1 MHFVKI
7 IALVTLAVLGTSCTT
22 TGGVRQ
28 SAGAE
33 TVPNEKALA
42 FPPPGG
48 PAIVSVVERR
58 HKDDVE
64 QTISL
69 STSSSVIG
77 QNFLKVQFLG
87 VTGSN
92 PGLGSTPYKMISEG
106 AISREMAATIPSV
119 RLARST
125 TFVQNSYGPFGYAS
139 GQSRAGDTCVYA
151 WQQIQAGRSA
161 SVEQRNFSMVQV
173 RLRLCNAHETERE
186 LLSTVYG
193 YTIAGGFEN
202 AALNPY
208 GAPRGADALLGRLGD
223 PIYPDAGGYRS
234 GATPIGY
241 EPRPAVVVRPA
252 IISRQTT
259 VQPQAVTVAA
269 PQPVGP
275 RVPLPDPQG
284 GVLQTNVPQTGVVT
298 VPAQM
303 PGQVQP
309 RTTGTKGT
317 TVPSPDCIGDAGVTA
332 ACR

>member
-48 PAIVSVVERR
+48 PAIVNVVERK

-69 STSSSVIG
+69 STSSSVPG

-87 VTGSN
+87 GTGSN

-106 AISREMAATIPSV
+106 AISREMAATIPGV
-119 RLARST
+119 RLARSA

-139 GQSRAGDTCVYA
+139 GQSRAGDTCIYA

-161 SVEQRNFSMVQV
+161 PVEQRNFSMVQV
-173 RLRLCNAHETERE
+173 RLRLCDAHETERE

-208 GAPRGADALLGRLGD
+208 GAPRGADASLGRPGD

-234 GATPIGY
+234 RGTPIGY
-241 EPRPAVVVRPA
+241 EPRPVVVRPA
-252 IISRQTT
+252 IVRRQTT
-259 VQPQAVTVAA
+259 VQPPAAATVAA
-269 PQPVGP
+269 PQAVGP

-284 GVLQTNVPQTGVVT
+284 SVPQTGVTT
-298 VPAQM
+298 VPAPI

-309 RTTGTKGT
+309 RMTAPSGTV
-317 TVPSPDCIGDAGVTA
+317 VPSPDCIGDAASNA
-332 ACR
+332 ACQR

>member
-1 MHFVKI
+1 MHLVKI
-7 IALVTLAVLGTSCTT
+7 FTLVTLAALGTSCTT

-28 SAGAE
+28 SAGPE

-48 PAIVSVVERR
+48 PAIVSVVERK

-69 STSSSVIG
+69 ATSSSVPG

-87 VTGSN
+87 GSGSN
-92 PGLGSTPYKMISEG
+92 PGLGSTPYAMISES
-106 AISREMAATIPSV
+106 AISREMAATIPGV
-119 RLARST
+119 RLARSA

-151 WQQIQAGRSA
+151 WQQIQAGQSA
-161 SVEQRNFSMVQV
+161 PVEQRNFSMVQV
-173 RLRLCNAHETERE
+173 RLRLCDAQANERQ

-202 AALNPY
+202 EALNLY
-208 GAPRGADALLGRLGD
+208 GAPRGADALLGRPGD
-223 PIYPDAGGYRS
+223 PIYPDAGGYRN

-241 EPRPAVVVRPA
+241 EARPVIRPA
-252 IISRQTT
+252 IVTRQTT

-269 PQPVGP
+269 PQAIGP

-284 GVLQTNVPQTGVVT
+284 GAPQAGVMT
-298 VPAQM
+298 APARI

-309 RTTGTKGT
+309 RTTGTNGT
-317 TVPSPDCIGDAGVTA
+317 IVPSPDCIGDAATNA
-332 ACR
+332 ACRR